1 MRLLLVEDDDRV
13 AAALSAV
20 LGKHGFDVRHARS
33 GEEAIQALLPDE
45 GPAFDCVLLDL
56 GLPDLD
62 GFEVCSRIRRLT
74 ATPVIM
80 VTARADVRS
89 RIHGLNLGAD
99 DYVVKPYDTG
109 ELLARIHAV
118 SRRPPLRPAAHSAA
132 PVAVPVGASA
142 VPEPVAAGPEASA
155 RLLLGAV
162 VIELPTRRVTVDGD
176 PVALTRKEFDLL
188 ALLAQRPGVVF
199 RREQIISE
207 VWRTAWEGTG
217 RTLEVHV
224 ASLRAKLR
232 TPAMIETVRGVGYR
246 LVVPAG

>member
-20 LGKHGFDVRHARS
+20 LGKHGFDVRHARN
-33 GEEAIQALLPDE
+33 GEEAIQAVLPDE
-45 GPAFDCVLLDL
+45 GPGFDCVLLDL
-56 GLPDLD
+56 GLPDQD

-74 ATPVIM
+74 TTPVIM

-118 SRRPPLRPAAHSAA
+118 GRRPPLRPLAAQGGDAAVPAAA
-132 PVAVPVGASA
+132 PS
-142 VPEPVAAGPEASA
+142 GPEAGGPAESA
-155 RLLLGAV
+155 QLLLGRVAV
-162 VIELPTRRVTVDGD
+162 ELPTRRVTVDGD
-176 PVALTRKEFDLL
+176 AIALTRKEFDLL

-224 ASLRAKLR
+224 ASLRSKLG

>member
-1 MRLLLVEDDDRV
+1 MRLLLVEDDNHV

-20 LGKHGFDVRHARS
+20 LARHGFDVMHARS
-33 GEEAIQALLPDE
+33 GEEALQALVPESDRF
-45 GPAFDCVLLDL
+45 GVILLDL
-56 GLPDLD
+56 GLPDQD
-62 GFEVCSRIRRLT
+62 GYEVCGKIRKRT
-74 ATPVIM
+74 STPVIM

-118 SRRPPLRPAAHSAA
+118 SRRSVPDDSSAPGDSALRLG
-132 PVAVPVGASA
+132 PVH
-142 VPEPVAAGPEASA
+142 
-155 RLLLGAV
+155 
-162 VIELPTRRVTVDGD
+162 IELLNRQVTVDGLA
-176 PVALTRKEFDLL
+176 VQLTRKEFDLL

-207 VWRTAWEGTG
+207 VWRTSWEGTG

-224 ASLRAKLR
+224 ASLRSKLR
-232 TPAMIETVRGVGYR
+232 MPALIETVRGVGYR
-246 LVVPAG
+246 LVAPAS